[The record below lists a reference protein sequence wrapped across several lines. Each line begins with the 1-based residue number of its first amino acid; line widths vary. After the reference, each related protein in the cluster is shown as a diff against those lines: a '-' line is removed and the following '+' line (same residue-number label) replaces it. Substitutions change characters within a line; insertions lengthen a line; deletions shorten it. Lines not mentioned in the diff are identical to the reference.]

1 MTKSATSHLLPVF
14 ARVDLGFE
22 RGEGAWLVAT
32 GGERYLD
39 FTSGVAVNALGHCHP
54 HLVAALQEQ
63 ATRLWHMSNL
73 FKSPDGER
81 LAARLCEQSFADFV
95 FFANSGAEAME
106 CAIKVTRKYHAA
118 KGQPERYRIITF
130 DGAFHGRTLAT
141 LAATGSPKY
150 LEGFGPPMDGF
161 DQVLLGDLDA
171 VKKAIGPHTA
181 GILIEPLQG
190 EGGVRAAPHAFFR
203 ALRQLC
209 DDNGLILIFD
219 EVQTG
224 MGRTG
229 ELFAYR
235 RLGVTPDV
243 MPLAKALGGG
253 FPIGACL
260 ASAEAAAGMTPGS
273 HGSTFGGNPLAVAA
287 ANAVLDVM
295 LKPGFF
301 EHVQKMSLLLKQ
313 KLASVVDRHP
323 GVLAEVRGEGLLIGL
338 KAVVPSGDLVTA
350 LRDEKLLT
358 VGAGENVVR
367 FLPPLIVTEAEI
379 EESVARLERAC
390 VEAFRRSAETGGGA
404 MSKAL
409 RHFLDLSE
417 LPTKEL
423 RNMLA
428 LSVAMKAKLKAHA
441 KPVKPLEGKTLAMIF
456 EKPST
461 RTRVS
466 FDVGMRQLGG
476 ESIMLTGAEMQ
487 LGRGETIADTARVLS
502 RYVDAIMIRILN
514 HDALLE
520 LAAHATVPVINGLT
534 RRSHPCQVMADLMT
548 FEEHRGPIEGRTVA
562 WTGDDNNVL
571 ASWAHAAERFKFKL
585 NVATPPQLAPNKAMK
600 DWIKATDAPIMLG
613 NDPEAAVRGADCV
626 VTDTWF
632 SMGDKEGKHRHNI
645 LKPYQVN
652 ARLMSLAKPDALFM
666 HCLPAHRGDEVTD
679 EVIDGPQSVVFDE
692 AENRLHAQKGI
703 LAWCFEAVA

>member
-1 MTKSATSHLLPVF
+1 MTNSATSHLLPVF

-22 RGEGAWLVAT
+22 RGEGAWLTAT
-32 GGERYLD
+32 NGERYLD
-39 FTSGVAVNALGHCHP
+39 FTSGVAVNALGHAHP

-63 ATRLWHMSNL
+63 ATKLWHMSNL

-81 LAARLCEQSFADFV
+81 LAARLCEQSFADLV

-106 CAIKVTRKYHAA
+106 CAIKITRKYHAA
-118 KGQPERYRIITF
+118 KGHPERYRIITF

-141 LAATGSPKY
+141 LAATGSAKY

-161 DQVLLGDLDA
+161 DQVTLGDLEA

-190 EGGVRAAPHAFFR
+190 EGGVRAAPHAFFK

-209 DDNGLILIFD
+209 DDNGLLLIFD

-229 ELFAYR
+229 ELFAYQ

-260 ASAEAAAGMTPGS
+260 ATADAAAGMTPGT

-301 EHVQKMSLLLKQ
+301 EHAQKMSLLLKQ

-323 GVLAEVRGEGLLIGL
+323 KILAEVRGEGLLIGL
-338 KAVVPSGDLVTA
+338 KAVVPSGDLVAA
-350 LRDEKLLT
+350 LREQKLLT

-390 VEAFRRSAETGGGA
+390 T
-404 MSKAL
+404 
-409 RHFLDLSE
+409 
-417 LPTKEL
+417 
-423 RNMLA
+423 
-428 LSVAMKAKLKAHA
+428 
-441 KPVKPLEGKTLAMIF
+441 
-456 EKPST
+456 
-461 RTRVS
+461 
-466 FDVGMRQLGG
+466 
-476 ESIMLTGAEMQ
+476 
-487 LGRGETIADTARVLS
+487 VLS
-502 RYVDAIMIRILN
+502 GD
-514 HDALLE
+514 
-520 LAAHATVPVINGLT
+520 
-534 RRSHPCQVMADLMT
+534 QQK
-548 FEEHRGPIEGRTVA
+548 RTA
-562 WTGDDNNVL
+562 G
-571 ASWAHAAERFKFKL
+571 
-585 NVATPPQLAPNKAMK
+585 Q
-600 DWIKATDAPIMLG
+600 
-613 NDPEAAVRGADCV
+613 
-626 VTDTWF
+626 
-632 SMGDKEGKHRHNI
+632 
-645 LKPYQVN
+645 
-652 ARLMSLAKPDALFM
+652 
-666 HCLPAHRGDEVTD
+666 
-679 EVIDGPQSVVFDE
+679 
-692 AENRLHAQKGI
+692 
-703 LAWCFEAVA
+703 